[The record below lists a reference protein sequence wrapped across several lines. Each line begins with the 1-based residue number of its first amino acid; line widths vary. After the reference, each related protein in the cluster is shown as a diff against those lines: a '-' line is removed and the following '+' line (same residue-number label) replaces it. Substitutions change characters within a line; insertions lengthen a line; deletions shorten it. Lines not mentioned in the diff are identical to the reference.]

1 MSISETKCEL
11 FYSDDFN
18 SLRVFHDNERENISF
33 AADDVCRVLDIKN
46 SRDALSRLD
55 EDEKGVALTDTL
67 GGKQQINVVNEYG
80 LYTLVMRSRKPEAKK
95 FRRWVTH
102 EVIPSIRKD
111 GGYVMATAQ
120 DDDVTLMAKGIM
132 AAQRA
137 LERVNAQ
144 LAEAA
149 PKAGYFDSVM
159 DGKSLESITEV
170 ARHIYQYDHKTTRDS
185 LFKFLRS
192 KGLVTADRQAT
203 KEAVKRGYLLNAG
216 EATYTDPYTGEQKKS
231 KPYAKVTP
239 KGKAWLIQNINKE
252 VA

>member
-1 MSISETKCEL
+1 MSIS
-11 FYSDDFN
+11 DNAIQAFN
-18 SLRVFHDNERENISF
+18 SAQFGELRTIKVEGEPLFCAKDV
-33 AADDVCRVLDIKN
+33 AASLGYVN
-46 SRDALSRLD
+46 TNDALGRHC
-55 EDEKGVALTDTL
+55 KGVVKRYPLQTS
-67 GGKQQINVVNEYG
+67 GGLQEVGFIREGDVYRLIAHSKLPSAE
-80 LYTLVMRSRKPEAKK
+80 K
-95 FRRWVTH
+95 FESWVFD